1 MSVMSFNIGFSK
13 ASLSRLTR
21 EQTDTL
27 LLLAVITFIVVP
39 HFAHL
44 PWWAVG
50 FSILVL
56 LWRGYIALRSQIMPR
71 KWILLLLLVGC
82 IVATFMSFRTIAGRD
97 AGVTLS
103 LMLLALKTL
112 ELRARRDAMVIFFLG
127 FFVVLTHFLFSQSL
141 VTALLMILA
150 VVGLLTALVTAHMP
164 VGKPTLRMR
173 VKLAGKMLLL
183 GTPLAAA
190 LFVFFP
196 RLSGPLWGM
205 PDAERGR
212 SGLSDTM
219 TVGNVAELALDDT
232 IAFRVE
238 FPASKAPRSEDL
250 YFRGPVLSTYDGKQW
265 TVLDSKF
272 PLSRQLKAELREPAD
287 AVTQNITQIITLE
300 PQRRPWLF
308 ALDVPAAAPTVANTR
323 TLMTASLQL
332 LSDKAIT
339 ERTRYEASS
348 YLNAQHGPREPQLGL
363 QDYIDLP
370 PARNPKSLAYA
381 AELRRDPRFA
391 NADAATLSQ
400 HLLAQIRAEN
410 FSYTLAPGEY
420 GADSVDEFWFGRREG
435 FCEHFAQ
442 AFVVMMRA
450 LDVPARIVTGYQG
463 AELNAFDNSYIVR
476 QSHAHA
482 WAEYW
487 QPGIGWVR
495 ADPTAAVAPERINQL
510 NRTLTAQR
518 GLFGVQGLSGLNAG
532 LLSQLRAGWDAVN
545 NAWNQRVL
553 AYNAEKQ
560 LDVLKSLGLQ
570 NPDWMNAA
578 ITMIFTALG
587 ALGLIGLWF
596 AFEAIG
602 WRTQR
607 DPWARLWRSARLSL
621 AKSGVILSD
630 AQSPRS
636 AMAQISNQSQAQQW
650 LPWLQAMETLRYA
663 TQGSQTNARYS
674 SLKRELRDLSKA
686 NK

>member
-1 MSVMSFNIGFSK
+1 MNVLGLKLGFSS
-13 ASLSRLTR
+13 ASFTRLTR
-21 EQTDTL
+21 DQSDTL
-27 LLLAVITFIVVP
+27 LLLAVIAFIVVP

-50 FSILVL
+50 SSVLVL

-97 AGVTLS
+97 AGVTLA

-173 VKLAGKMLLL
+173 IKLAGKMLLL

-205 PDAERGR
+205 PDSQRART
-212 SGLSDTM
+212 GLSDTM
-219 TVGNVAELALDDT
+219 SVGSVAELAQDDS

-238 FPASKAPRSEDL
+238 FPGGKVPRSEDF

-265 TVLDSKF
+265 TVLESKF
-272 PLSRQLKAELREPAD
+272 PLSRQLKAELREQSD
-287 AVTQNITQIITLE
+287 VVTQIITLE
-300 PQRRPWLF
+300 PLRRPWLF
-308 ALDVPAAAPTVANTR
+308 ALDAPAAAPVIANSR
-323 TLMTASLQL
+323 TFITSSLQL

-339 ERTRYEASS
+339 ERTRYEARS
-348 YLNAQHGPREPQLGL
+348 YLNAQHGPREQQLGL
-363 QDYIDLP
+363 QDYIELP
-370 PARNPKSLAYA
+370 SARNPKSLAYA

-391 NADAATLSQ
+391 SADANTLAK
-400 HLLAQIRAEN
+400 HLLSQIRAEN

-420 GADSVDEFWFGRREG
+420 GANSVDEFWFGRREG

-450 LDVPARIVTGYQG
+450 LDVPSRIVTGYQG
-463 AELNAFDNSYIVR
+463 AELNEFDNSYIVR

-487 QPGIGWVR
+487 QAGTGWVR

-518 GLFGVQGLSGLNAG
+518 GFFGVQGLTGINTT
-532 LLSQLRAGWDAVN
+532 LLQQLRAGWDAVN

-596 AFEAIG
+596 AWEAFG
-602 WRTQR
+602 WRKQR
-607 DPWARLWRSARLSL
+607 DPWARLWRAARKQLL
-621 AKSGVILSD
+621 KQGIAMND
-630 AQSPRS
+630 AQAPRS
-636 AMAQISNQSQAQQW
+636 ALTHITRLRNATQWQQW
-650 LPWLQAMETLRYA
+650 LLALESLRYA
-663 TQGSQTNARYS
+663 PQASYATRDNQRYS
-674 SLKRELRDLSKA
+674 QLRRELRTLSTDK
-686 NK
+686 